1 MRGIRKGN
9 DRASTPPAGLPK
21 GIHRP
26 RWEVLAMRDVVT
38 RLVSVPAVVAAL
50 LCASCASGPG
60 SIQPPSE
67 TGAMLYGSVELPEQV
82 RDGVQWLIVYE
93 VGVVYAPPFK
103 SPIKAR
109 VFPNGDFYMENVSPG
124 KYFVHDVVADFEA
137 FYLYP
142 PSMSDAKDVAL
153 KHAVDVAPGSVTY
166 LGRYRI
172 HQWKPGVQSKLSP
185 QVGSVRFLSNPPG
198 TGATPLPNFMNQ
210 QSALAPG
217 AGMFSLEFTRK
228 PKDETRVLRAILAEV
243 KGTGWDARVEKRL
256 AALR

>member
-1 MRGIRKGN
+1 
-9 DRASTPPAGLPK
+9 
-21 GIHRP
+21 
-26 RWEVLAMRDVVT
+26 MRDVFV
-38 RLVSVPAVVAAL
+38 RLVTTLALAA
-50 LCASCASGPG
+50 ASLGAAGCASGPG
-60 SIQPPSE
+60 SIQSPSE
-67 TGAMLYGSVELPEQV
+67 TGAMLYGSLELPAEV
-82 RDGVQWLIVYE
+82 RDQIQWLIIYK
-93 VGVVYAPPFK
+93 VGEVYAPPFK

-109 VFPNGDFYMENVSPG
+109 VFANGDFYMENVSPG
-124 KYFVHDVVADFEA
+124 RYFVHDAVASFEA

-153 KHAVDVAPGSVTY
+153 RHAVDVAPGSVTY

-198 TGATPLPNFMNQ
+198 AGPSPLPNFMNH

-217 AGMFSLEFTRK
+217 AGVFSLELTR
-228 PKDETRVLRAILAEV
+228 PRKDEQRVLRAILAEV

-256 AALR
+256 AQLR

>member
-1 MRGIRKGN
+1 
-9 DRASTPPAGLPK
+9 
-21 GIHRP
+21 
-26 RWEVLAMRDVVT
+26 MRDVVT
-38 RLVSVPAVVAAL
+38 RLVSIPALIAAL
-50 LCASCASGPG
+50 FGAACASGPG
-60 SIQPPSE
+60 SIEAPSE
-67 TGAMLYGSVELPEQV
+67 TGAMLYGSVELPAEV
-82 RDGVQWLIVYE
+82 RDEIQWLIVYK
-93 VGVVYAPPFK
+93 VGEVYAPPFK

-124 KYFVHDVVADFEA
+124 QYFVHDVVANFEG

-198 TGATPLPNFMNQ
+198 AGSSPLPNFMNQ

-217 AGMFSLEFTRK
+217 AGMFSLEFTRSK
-228 PKDETRVLRAILAEV
+228 KDEQRVLRAILGEV
-243 KGTGWDARVEKRL
+243 KGTGWDARVEKKL
-256 AALR
+256 ATLR